1 MTPHRSSP
9 RRRRAPAL
17 TAAAAALA
25 AFGAAAL
32 GACGGGG
39 DAAAAAPADSAA
51 GSAAGP
57 PAAASG
63 GAAPVLVGPENV
75 VAVERAPISSGPA
88 LNGSLTPE
96 RSATLRAQV
105 SGTITA
111 VYAEAGQAVRRGQ
124 PLARVETTG
133 IAEQAVSARAGV
145 AAARNSFELAA
156 RNADRAERLLAAGAI
171 ASRDAEQARSAATG
185 ARSQLS
191 TAQAQLA
198 LAQRQLG
205 NAAPAAPFAGVVG
218 SRSVSVGDVV
228 APGAALYT
236 VVDPSSMQLTGSVP
250 ADQLG
255 QVRVGAPV
263 RFTVT
268 GYPGRAFEGR
278 ITRVAPVADPTTRQ
292 VQVIASV
299 PNEGGRL
306 VGGLFAE
313 GRVASETRD
322 ALVVPADAVDQR
334 GVRPQVLR
342 VRGGRVEPV
351 PVELGLRD
359 EATERLEVRGLVAA
373 GDTLLRG
380 AAQGLS
386 AGTAVRISAP
396 NDRTGGAR
404 QVPAP
409 QAPRTNSGS

>member
-39 DAAAAAPADSAA
+39 DAAAAAPADSTA

-198 LAQRQLG
+198 LAQSSSATPPPPRRS
-205 NAAPAAPFAGVVG
+205 PA
-218 SRSVSVGDVV
+218 
-228 APGAALYT
+228 
-236 VVDPSSMQLTGSVP
+236 SS
-250 ADQLG
+250 A
-255 QVRVGAPV
+255 
-263 RFTVT
+263 
-268 GYPGRAFEGR
+268 RAR
-278 ITRVAPVADPTTRQ
+278 
-292 VQVIASV
+292 
-299 PNEGGRL
+299 
-306 VGGLFAE
+306 
-313 GRVASETRD
+313 
-322 ALVVPADAVDQR
+322 
-334 GVRPQVLR
+334 
-342 VRGGRVEPV
+342 
-351 PVELGLRD
+351 
-359 EATERLEVRGLVAA
+359 
-373 GDTLLRG
+373 
-380 AAQGLS
+380 
-386 AGTAVRISAP
+386 
-396 NDRTGGAR
+396 
-404 QVPAP
+404 
-409 QAPRTNSGS
+409 